1 MRMKKMNPEKS
12 GFRAK
17 TSVTIDSGLWKQ
29 FKEVSAK
36 KDLTMPDAVELLIIK
51 EIEGV
56 KQE

>member
-1 MRMKKMNPEKS
+1 MNPEKS